1 MNLVAKEN
9 RSLLRADLAVLQE
22 CNSRSNFDAASNL
35 WCNKWSIKEPDF
47 TRYFT
52 KQWLK
57 ESNRGWYQGFVNGV
71 PDHNN
76 AEEADNRYIKEDQ
89 ARTRLGLIQFMN
101 HAETT
106 LVQSWSTDR
115 DEESYSY
122 KSFNE
127 APVLK
132 LSDWTSAWQW
142 SCLCKEI
149 VKFKTDDSKT
159 YFCMPAGEEKT
170 LSRKDCKLYFN
181 RVEQAN
187 WTSFDEYAKHVS
199 KINYIE
205 YDKIDW
211 LKSKCSCCYWAKN
224 YFCSHVI
231 GLAVAKKKIAYK
243 DIHKQIPIGQ
253 SRSRGQPKKT
263 KGALEKQDD
272 YSSSTD
278 SLDSSPESVASPE
291 QQKAPKKTYVKKR
304 SPKKRGRKPKLNK
317 SL

>member
-1 MNLVAKEN
+1 MRLYLLLVKHIH
-9 RSLLRADLAVLQE
+9 ADGTY
-22 CNSRSNFDAASNL
+22 
-35 WCNKWSIKEPDF
+35 K
-47 TRYFT
+47 
-52 KQWLK
+52 
-57 ESNRGWYQGFVNGV
+57 
-71 PDHNN
+71 
-76 AEEADNRYIKEDQ
+76 
-89 ARTRLGLIQFMN
+89 LIWQK
-101 HAETT
+101 HTLITAGTT
-106 LVQSWSTDR
+106 
-115 DEESYSY
+115 
-122 KSFNE
+122 
-127 APVLK
+127 
-132 LSDWTSAWQW
+132 
-142 SCLCKEI
+142 
-149 VKFKTDDSKT
+149 DS
-159 YFCMPAGEEKT
+159 G
-170 LSRKDCKLYFN
+170 
-181 RVEQAN
+181 
-187 WTSFDEYAKHVS
+187 FDEYAKHVS